1 MKSFTLFIS
10 GLFLSSSLMAAA
22 VDTAQT
28 KFTWTAT
35 KKMSAGHTGT
45 VPLKSHDVKFDDKGN
60 ITGGEFVIGLSEMD
74 VTDLSGEWKD
84 KFLAHVKG
92 GDFFEVE
99 KYPTAKLVV
108 TSVSG
113 DTAKGKL
120 TIKDKTQDVSV
131 KFKKEGKNYTGKL
144 VFDRTKFG
152 VIYGSGNFFKE
163 LTADKVINNDVT
175 VDFTLA
181 VK

>member
-1 MKSFTLFIS
+1 MKSLSLFVTA
-10 GLFLSSSLMAAA
+10 LFMSSSLMASG
-22 VDTAQT
+22 VDLAQT

-60 ITGGEFVIGLSEMD
+60 ITAGEFVISIAEAD

-92 GDFFEVE
+92 GDFFEVD
-99 KYPTAKLVV
+99 KYPTAKLVLN
-108 TSVSG
+108 SVSNG
-113 DTAKGKL
+113 TAKGKL
-120 TIKDKTQDVSV
+120 TIKDKTQDVSI
-131 KFKKEGKNYTGKL
+131 KFKQDGKKYTGQL

-175 VDFTLA
+175 VDFTVA